1 MRWDAQRVEREKGRS
16 LPGLSVERVRT
27 FDAPE
32 ALGINFHEVR
42 AKSALN
48 RVPGTYLPFNWTVNS
63 FRGCAHACTY
73 CLGGETPIML
83 ADGRVRPIA
92 DLQVGDRIYGTTKG
106 PTYRHYA
113 ITEVLAHWET
123 FKEAYRLTL
132 EDGTELIASDDH
144 RFLSRRG
151 NWKQVIGAQCGPLQ
165 RPYLTLSD
173 ELMGVG
179 QFAHG
184 PDTDSAMYR
193 RGYLCGLI
201 RGDGNLRIYED
212 RRPHRTGQ
220 KLHRFRLA
228 LADFEALRRAQE
240 YLRDFDVEAGEY
252 AFSAASGNRR
262 EIRAIRN
269 QTRAGVETIRE
280 AIAWPR
286 GYSELWAKGFLAGIF
301 DAEGCYAQGVFRIAN
316 CDQQIIDWTAWSL
329 RLLDFDHVIERSGR
343 PNGMTN
349 VRIRGGLR
357 EVLRFFHLTE
367 PAITRKRSIAGTAL
381 KSDSKLRVASIEPLG
396 ERQLFDITT
405 GSGDFIANGVV
416 SHNCFARNT
425 HTYLDLDAGRD
436 FEREIVVKVNV
447 PELLRAELGRPS
459 WKRELVAFG
468 TNTDPYQWAE
478 GRYELMPPMLEAL
491 RDAETPI
498 SVLTKSSLALR
509 DLDLYLELAQ
519 VADVSVNFSVPTLDE
534 KVWRETEPHTPHPR
548 KRLEAVAAFNEAG
561 IPSGVLVAPLMPG
574 INDAPELVE
583 EIVSIAEGAGATFVN
598 GIALHLRPGVK
609 EVFMSWL
616 SAARPDLVPRY
627 EELYQDRAYAPNAER
642 KRIGSLVR
650 APNRSRDP
658 RYSRRDELERRR
670 RRRASEAREPGAAQ
684 TRLF

>member
-1 MRWDAQRVEREKGRS
+1 MRWDAQKVEREEGRS
-16 LPGLSVERVRT
+16 LPGLDVERVRT

-48 RVPGTYLPFNWTVNS
+48 KVPGDFLPFNWTVNA

-73 CLGGETPIML
+73 CSSGETPILL
-83 ADGRVRPIA
+83 ADGRTKPIG
-92 DLQVGDRIYGTTKG
+92 DLEVGDRIYGTSKG

-123 FKEAYRLTL
+123 YKHAYLVTL
-132 EDGTELIASDDH
+132 EDGTELIASGDH

-151 NWKQVIGAQCGPLQ
+151 KWKHVVGAEQGPLQ
-165 RPYLTLSD
+165 RPHLTLND
-173 ELMGVG
+173 ELMGIG
-179 QFAHG
+179 HFAEV
-184 PDTDSAMYR
+184 PDTDAPIYR

-201 RGDGNLRIYED
+201 RGDGNLASYDYASPGRATQ
-212 RRPHRTGQ
+212 R
-220 KLHRFRLA
+220 LHRFRLA

-240 YLRDFDVEAGEY
+240 YLRDLDVDANEFVFA
-252 AFSAASGNRR
+252 AASGTHR
-262 EIRAIRN
+262 EMRAIRN
-269 QTRAGVETIRE
+269 QSRLGVGRIRD

-286 GYSELWAKGFLAGIF
+286 GSSDLWAKGFLAGIF
-301 DAEGCYAQGVFRIAN
+301 DAEGCYANGVFRIAN
-316 CDQQIIDWTAWSL
+316 CDPEIIDWTTWSL
-329 RLLDFDHVIERSGR
+329 RLLGFNYAIEARGQ
-343 PNGMTN
+343 PNRLTN

-357 EVLRFFHLTE
+357 EVVRFFHLAD
-367 PAITRKRSIAGTAL
+367 PAITRKRSIEGTAL
-381 KSDSKLRVASIEPLG
+381 KSDTNLRISSIEPLG
-396 ERQLFDITT
+396 KRQLFDITT
-405 GSGDFIANGVV
+405 GTGDFIANGVV

-447 PELLRAELGRPS
+447 PELLRAELSKPS

-491 RDAETPI
+491 RDAETPT
-498 SVLTKSSLALR
+498 SVLTKSSLATR
-509 DLDLYLELAQ
+509 DLDRYLELAE

-534 KVWRETEPHTPHPR
+534 KIWRETEPHTPHPR
-548 KRLEAVAAFNEAG
+548 KRLEAVAKFNEAG

-574 INDAPELVE
+574 INDSSELVE
-583 EIVSIAEGAGATFVN
+583 EIVSLAEEAGATFVN

-616 SAARPDLVPRY
+616 SAARPDLVSRY
-627 EELYQDRAYAPNAER
+627 ERLYDGRAYAPNAER
-642 KRIGSLVR
+642 KRIGGLVR

-658 RYSRRDELERRR
+658 RYHRRDELEARRR
-670 RRRASEAREPGAAQ
+670 GRAQEPQQPEPAQ
-684 TRLF
+684 TKLF